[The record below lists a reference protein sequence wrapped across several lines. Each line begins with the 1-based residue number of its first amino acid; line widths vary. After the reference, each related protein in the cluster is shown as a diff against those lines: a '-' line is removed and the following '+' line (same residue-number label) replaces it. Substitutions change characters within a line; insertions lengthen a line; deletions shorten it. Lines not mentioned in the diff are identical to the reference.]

1 MSDIKWIKIVT
12 DIFDDDKILLI
23 ESMPEAD
30 AIIVMWF
37 KLLCLAGK
45 QNNSGVFML
54 NDKIPYTDEMF
65 STIFRRPLNTVRFAL
80 QTFEKFGMIEII
92 NGAVTIPKWGKHQNF
107 DKIEA
112 KNEYMRKYMQEYR
125 EKQKALLEG
134 NANCK
139 TNSKSNVSEAEE
151 KREEESRKEKKRG
164 EKKDTDSCS
173 EPEKSGSKP
182 KKTKPVEPIV
192 YELELN
198 DGSMYG
204 IPQSDYDK
212 YVDLYPAVDVMQQFR
227 NMTGW
232 IYSNPNKR
240 KTRKG
245 IKKFINGWLS
255 REQDKGGLRP
265 PAPTTQPQ
273 QNAFGLDRRT
283 NKTPEKYGGG
293 IVV

>member
-1 MSDIKWIKIVT
+1 MKHMFDVDVAKAYGVNAAVLFQNIAYLCEYNRTNETNFHDGNYWMFNSRKAFSEQYVYLSDKQVRTALDRLVEGGLLAKGNYNKFQFDRTCWYALTEKGRSIYQAGPSDLPSMSNGLAYEGQGMARDGKPIPVINTYINT
-12 DIFDDDKILLI
+12 DI
-23 ESMPEAD
+23 
-30 AIIVMWF
+30 
-37 KLLCLAGK
+37 
-45 QNNSGVFML
+45 
-54 NDKIPYTDEMF
+54 NDTK
-65 STIFRRPLNTVRFAL
+65 NTS
-80 QTFEKFGMIEII
+80 
-92 NGAVTIPKWGKHQNF
+92 
-107 DKIEA
+107 
-112 KNEYMRKYMQEYR
+112 Y
-125 EKQKALLEG
+125 
-134 NANCK
+134 
-139 TNSKSNVSEAEE
+139 
-151 KREEESRKEKKRG
+151 
-164 EKKDTDSCS
+164 SCS
-173 EPEKSGSKP
+173 EPEKSVSKP

-198 DGSMYG
+198 DGSMYS

>member
-1 MSDIKWIKIVT
+1 MADVKWIKIVT

-45 QNNSGVFML
+45 QNNSGVFIL

-65 STIFRRPLNTVRFAL
+65 ATIFRRQLNTVRLAL

-112 KNEYMRKYMQEYR
+112 KNEYMRGYMRDYR
-125 EKQKALLEG
+125 EKQKALSAG
-134 NANCK
+134 NTNCK
-139 TNSKSNVSEAEE
+139 TNSESNVSEAEK
-151 KREEESRKEKKRG
+151 KREEKKREEG
-164 EKKDTDSCS
+164 EKKSIDSCS
-173 EPEKSGSKP
+173 EPEKPGSKP
-182 KKTKPVEPIV
+182 KKTKPDEPVV

-198 DGSMYG
+198 DVSMYG

-212 YVDLYPAVDVMQQFR
+212 YVELYPAVDVMQQFR

-232 IYSNPNKR
+232 IDSNPHKR
-240 KTRKG
+240 KTRRGVKQ
-245 IKKFINGWLS
+245 FITNWLS
-255 REQDKGGLRP
+255 REQDKASKNNRNNYQ
-265 PAPTTQPQ
+265 QPSQ
-273 QNAFGLDRRT
+273 PKGRFDRS
-283 NKTPEKYGGG
+283 PGAE
-293 IVV
+293 IVPWGDEEYI